1 MGKMTRK
8 SKETM
13 PTLKTILMNM
23 VFAAGAVAGAAQ
35 EPSRTDINPA
45 LLYYQAFLA
54 APEPMSRADLD
65 FLGTKEGRRWKLPER
80 CEALASGS
88 GSQFRLA
95 RLAARSKAPCDWGLD
110 TSQGPGTLVPHLSRA
125 KAVAQAGVL
134 RVRWELQQGQQAEA
148 RDDLLAMLALGRS
161 ASRDGILVGALVQ
174 MAIEAITY
182 NTLAANFGQF
192 SPDTLRQLVEGINAA
207 PARGTVA
214 GCIPWEKVMCRDWL
228 VARIQELQRSNLG
241 DDAKAMAA
249 FRDLFMAGQDSEQT
263 NLWERVAHAAG
274 GTTQGLVDLIRGL
287 DPVSQRLAAISALP
301 YGAFVKESKAFQAE
315 IEAASNPLVP
325 QQSSWLRACQK
336 QFRIQVREAMIRAAV
351 EYKLRGD
358 AGFQGVTDPCGQ
370 GPFVLRRFIFQGVD
384 RGFELTSA
392 IDSVDAKSLIFVE
405 KDGDPF
411 LVDGPHVG
419 EAVK

>member
-1 MGKMTRK
+1 
-8 SKETM
+8 
-13 PTLKTILMNM
+13 
-23 VFAAGAVAGAAQ
+23 
-35 EPSRTDINPA
+35 
-45 LLYYQAFLA
+45 
-54 APEPMSRADLD
+54 
-65 FLGTKEGRRWKLPER
+65 
-80 CEALASGS
+80 
-88 GSQFRLA
+88 
-95 RLAARSKAPCDWGLD
+95 
-110 TSQGPGTLVPHLSRA
+110 
-125 KAVAQAGVL
+125 
-134 RVRWELQQGQQAEA
+134 
-148 RDDLLAMLALGRS
+148 
-161 ASRDGILVGALVQ
+161 